1 MQKNLTIIL
10 MIIFYSCGGSS
21 TNPSGESKYHSNDE
35 AFLSQL
41 VEISG
46 IERDTLINRIS
57 VETVEISGEE
67 YDRIIE
73 LNLSGLEL
81 DNLPSSIGDLQYLEE
96 LDLSNNNFSDLPEDL
111 CEVHDNGVV
120 LNIENN
126 LLCDPTEITHCVLNE
141 VTVDFEKQ
149 NCIQVK
155 HDQEMD
161 FLLQFINENNLDSI
175 SATIFDN
182 VTWSWAD
189 TDSALTSDEKQIE
202 RIVEIKWINHG
213 ILSIPGTIQHLE
225 FLTQLELEENKLSIL
240 PTEFKW
246 LNNLKDLQIHDNQLV
261 ALPEFIGDMSNLI
274 SLDIHNNLLTSL
286 PNSVANLQ
294 NLTFLNVAYN
304 KLNVLP
310 ENLCGLAE
318 LEFIN
323 LECND
328 LDSTSEDV
336 ASCFEDLDVLGSQGD
351 NLNCPDD

>member
-1 MQKNLTIIL
+1 MQKTLTIIL
-10 MIIFYSCGGSS
+10 MIIFYSCGGDTS

-41 VEISG
+41 EISG
-46 IERDTLINRIS
+46 IARDTLINRIT
-57 VETVEISGEE
+57 VEAVEISGEE

-73 LNLSGLEL
+73 MDLSGLEL

-96 LDLSNNNFSDLPEDL
+96 LDLSNNNFSDLPEEL
-111 CEVHDNGVV
+111 CEIYDNGVV

-126 LLCDPTEITHCVLNE
+126 LLCDPTGITHCILNE

-189 TDSALTSDEKQIE
+189 TDSALTSDEKHIE

-225 FLTQLELEENKLSIL
+225 FLTQLELEENKLSNL
-240 PTEFKW
+240 PTELKW
-246 LNNLKDLQIHDNQLV
+246 LKNLKDLQIHDNLLV
-261 ALPEFIGDMSNLI
+261 ALPEFIGDMSNLE

-294 NLTFLNVAYN
+294 NLTFLNVGNN

-318 LEFIN
+318 LPSVN

-336 ASCFEDLDVLGSQGD
+336 ASCFEDLLGSQGD

>member
-10 MIIFYSCGGSS
+10 MILLYSCGGDDS
-21 TNPSGESKYHSNDE
+21 TSPSNESKYHSNDE

-41 VEISG
+41 IESGG
-46 IERDTLINRIS
+46 IERDTLINRIT
-57 VETVEISGEE
+57 VESVEISGEE

-73 LNLSGLEL
+73 MDLSGLAL
-81 DNLPSSIGDLQYLEE
+81 DNLPSSIGDLQFLEE
-96 LDLSNNNFSDLPEDL
+96 LDLSNNYFSDLPEEL
-111 CEVHDNGVV
+111 CEVYGNGVV
-120 LNIENN
+120 LKIENN
-126 LLCDPTEITHCVLNE
+126 LLCDPTGITHCILNE

-149 NCIQVK
+149 NCTQIK

-182 VTWSWAD
+182 VTWSWSD

-213 ILSIPGTIQHLE
+213 ILSIPGTIQHLK

-240 PTEFKW
+240 PAELKW
-246 LNNLKDLQIHDNQLV
+246 LKNLKDLQIHDNLLV

-294 NLTFLNVAYN
+294 NLTFLNVGNN

-310 ENLCGLAE
+310 EDLCGLAE
-318 LEFIN
+318 LQSIN

-336 ASCFEDLDVLGSQGD
+336 ASCFEGLLGSQGD

>member
-10 MIIFYSCGGSS
+10 MIIFYSCGGNSS
-21 TNPSGESKYHSNDE
+21 TNSLVESRYHSNDE
-35 AFLSQL
+35 AFVSQL

-46 IERDTLINRIS
+46 IGRDTLINRLT
-57 VETVEISGEE
+57 VKAVEISGEE

-73 LNLSGLEL
+73 MNLSGLEL
-81 DNLPSSIGDLQYLEE
+81 DNLPSSIGGLQYLEE
-96 LDLSNNNFSDLPEDL
+96 LDLSNNNFSDLPEEL
-111 CEVHDNGVV
+111 CEVYDNGVV
-120 LNIENN
+120 LNVENN
-126 LLCDPTEITHCVLNE
+126 LLCDPTGITHCILNE

-189 TDSALTSDEKQIE
+189 TDSALTNDAKQIE

-213 ILSIPGTIQHLE
+213 ILSIPGTIYHLE
-225 FLTQLELEENKLSIL
+225 FLTQLELEENELSIL
-240 PTEFKW
+240 PTELKW
-246 LNNLKDLQIHDNQLV
+246 LNNLQNLQIHDNLLV
-261 ALPEFIGDMSNLI
+261 ALPEFIGDMNKLI

-294 NLTFLNVAYN
+294 NLTFLNVGNN

-318 LEFIN
+318 LQEIN
-323 LECND
+323 IECND
-328 LDSTSEDV
+328 LDLTSEDV
-336 ASCFEDLDVLGSQGD
+336 ASCFEDLLGSQGD

>member
-10 MIIFYSCGGSS
+10 IILLYSCGGDEF
-21 TNPSGESKYHSNDE
+21 TNPSVESKFHSNDE

-46 IERDTLINRIS
+46 IERDTLMNRIT
-57 VETVEISGEE
+57 VEAVEISGEE
-67 YDRIIE
+67 YDRIIKMD
-73 LNLSGLEL
+73 LSDLEL
-81 DNLPSSIGDLQYLEE
+81 DNLPSSISGLQYLEE
-96 LDLSNNNFSDLPEDL
+96 LDISNNYLSDLPEEL
-111 CEVHDNGVV
+111 CEVYGNGVV

-126 LLCDPTEITHCVLNE
+126 LLCDPTGITHCILNE
-141 VTVDFEKQ
+141 VKVDFEEQ
-149 NCIQVK
+149 NCTQVK

-182 VTWSWAD
+182 VTWSFTD
-189 TDSALTSDEKQIE
+189 TDSAFTSDEKQIE
-202 RIVEIKWINHG
+202 RIVGIKWVHHG
-213 ILSIPGTIQHLE
+213 IQSIPGTIQHLE
-225 FLTQLELEENKLSIL
+225 FLTQLELEENELSIL
-240 PTEFKW
+240 PTELKW
-246 LNNLKDLQIHDNQLV
+246 LNNLQNLQIHDNLLV
-261 ALPEFIGDMSNLI
+261 SLPYFIGDMSNLR

-294 NLTFLNVAYN
+294 NLTFLNVGNN

-318 LEFIN
+318 LQEIN

-328 LDSTSEDV
+328 LDLTSEDV
-336 ASCFEDLDVLGSQGD
+336 ASCFEGLLGSQGD

>member
-10 MIIFYSCGGSS
+10 VILLYSCGGDESI
-21 TNPSGESKYHSNDE
+21 NPSGESKFHSNDE

-41 VEISG
+41 AEISG
-46 IERDTLINRIS
+46 IERDTLVNRIT
-57 VETVEISGEE
+57 VEAVEISGEE

-73 LNLSGLEL
+73 MDLSDLEL
-81 DNLPSSIGDLQYLEE
+81 DNLPSSVGDLQYLEE
-96 LDLSNNNFSDLPEDL
+96 LNLSNNDFSDLPEEL
-111 CEVHDNGVV
+111 CEVYGNGVV

-126 LLCDPTEITHCVLNE
+126 LLCDPTGITHCVLNE

-149 NCIQVK
+149 NCTQVK

-182 VTWSWAD
+182 VTWSFTD
-189 TDSALTSDEKQIE
+189 TDSAFTSDQKQIE

-213 ILSIPGTIQHLE
+213 IQSIPGTIQHLE
-225 FLTQLELEENKLSIL
+225 FLTKLELEENELSIL
-240 PTEFKW
+240 PTELKW
-246 LNNLKDLQIHDNQLV
+246 LNNLQNLQIHDNLLV
-261 ALPEFIGDMSNLI
+261 SLPYFIGDMSNLI

-286 PNSVANLQ
+286 PNSIANLQ
-294 NLTFLNVAYN
+294 NLTFLNVSNN
-304 KLNVLP
+304 KLNILP
-310 ENLCGLAE
+310 DNLCGLAE
-318 LEFIN
+318 LQEIN

-328 LDSTSEDV
+328 LYLTSEDV
-336 ASCFEDLDVLGSQGD
+336 ASCFEGLLGSQGD

>member
-1 MQKNLTIIL
+1 MQKHLTIFL
-10 MIIFYSCGGSS
+10 MIILYSCGGDTS
-21 TNPSGESKYHSNDE
+21 TNSLVETRFHSNDE
-35 AFLSQL
+35 AFLSQF

-46 IERDTLINRIS
+46 IERDTLINRIT

-73 LNLSGLEL
+73 MNLSDLEL
-81 DNLPSSIGDLQYLEE
+81 NILPSSISELQYLEE
-96 LDLSNNNFSDLPEDL
+96 LDLSDNSFSNLPEEL
-111 CEVHDNGVV
+111 CEVYDNGIV

-126 LLCDPTEITHCVLNE
+126 LLCDPTGITHCILNE

-149 NCIQVK
+149 NCSQIK

-175 SATIFDN
+175 STTIFDN

-189 TDSALTSDEKQIE
+189 TDSALTNDEKQIE

-225 FLTQLELEENKLSIL
+225 FLTQLELEENKLSNL
-240 PTEFKW
+240 PSELKW
-246 LNNLKDLQIHDNQLV
+246 LKNLKDLQIHDNLLV
-261 ALPEFIGDMSNLI
+261 ALPEFIGDMSNLE
-274 SLDIHNNLLTSL
+274 SLDVHNNLLTSL
-286 PNSVANLQ
+286 PNSIANLL
-294 NLTFLNVAYN
+294 NLTFLNVGNN
-304 KLNVLP
+304 KLNALP
-310 ENLCGLAE
+310 ENLCGLVE
-318 LEFIN
+318 LESIN

-328 LDSTSEDV
+328 LDSSSENV
-336 ASCFEDLDVLGSQGD
+336 ASCFEGLLGSQGD